1 MVNPTL
7 TYDNE
12 YNRRLASILNN
23 FDDIE
28 ASRNSPTMIVGGLR
42 PMRYINSGNTPY
54 DGREG
59 TANFSGAIYGG
70 RSSGGATSG
79 GYRSGGRSSGGRSSG
94 GRNSGGYLSGGEV
107 CCDMEGGVNRL
118 KKAKKWTSY
127 AVDTAK
133 QGMDLAKSFGGK
145 KVNHLKKAKKWTA
158 YAVDTAKQG
167 MDLAKAFG
175 GVNRLKK
182 AKKWTSYA
190 VDTAKQG
197 MDLAKAFGGRM
208 PIAGLPKP
216 RTAKATGYG
225 KKTER
230 GAIVSKVMKEHGLS
244 LPQASKFVKEH
255 NLYTR

>member
-107 CCDMEGGVNRL
+107 CEMCDMEGGKVNRL
-118 KKAKKWTSY
+118 KKAKKWTS
-127 AVDTAK
+127 
-133 QGMDLAKSFGGK
+133 
-145 KVNHLKKAKKWTA
+145 

-197 MDLAKAFGGRM
+197 MDLAKAFGGKKVNRM
-208 PIAGLPKP
+208 KKAKKWTAYAVD
-216 RTAKATGYG
+216 TAKQ
-225 KKTER
+225 
-230 GAIVSKVMKEHGLS
+230 HL
-244 LPQASKFVKEH
+244 
-255 NLYTR
+255 N